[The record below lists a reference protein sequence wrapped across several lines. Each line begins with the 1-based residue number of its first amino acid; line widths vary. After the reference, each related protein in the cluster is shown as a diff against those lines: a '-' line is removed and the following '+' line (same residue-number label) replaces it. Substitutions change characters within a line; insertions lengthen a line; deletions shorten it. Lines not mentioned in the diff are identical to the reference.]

1 MGKLDKLYEDK
12 DTRGDIKCR
21 KSYFVPFDM
30 LRVVEGVNIRD
41 LHEPQIERFKA
52 SYLAGEDVPPI
63 IIEVAD
69 DGLLDI
75 VDGHHRYYGLARA
88 LTEGCEA
95 YRVKVEEFTG
105 TPADKLVLMVQS
117 SQGQALEPVERAGA
131 YARGKGLGM
140 TNADIARRMGRTEG
154 DVGNHLLL
162 WECGPQV
169 HRYVKE
175 GAVSAT
181 TVFELARKH
190 GPEGVLAILQ
200 KADTDDG
207 EEGETESAIAKPKKK
222 KLNVSP
228 FSKKDGQT
236 LAELIAAG
244 DWDEETDEGVFVF
257 LPHDAVAKVRK
268 LLEKA
273 EVV

>member
-12 DTRGDIKCR
+12 GTRGDIKCR

-52 SYLAGEDVPPI
+52 SYLAGEDVPAI
-63 IIEVAD
+63 IIEVAE

-88 LTEGCEA
+88 LNDGCEA

-131 YARGKGLGM
+131 YARGKAIGM
-140 TNADIARRMGRTEG
+140 TNAEIARRMGRTEG

-162 WECGPQV
+162 WECGPLV
-169 HRYVKE
+169 HKYVKE

-181 TVFELARKH
+181 AVFELARKH

-200 KADTDDG
+200 KADNDAGSDEAAPAAT
-207 EEGETESAIAKPKKK
+207 PKKK
-222 KLNVSP
+222 KLDVSP